1 MTAYSRE
8 LDKFA
13 AYDAQVLGISV
24 DSTWSHI
31 AWQEK
36 EIGKLNYPLLSDFYP
51 HGEIARKYDV
61 FREGNPIPGINERAI
76 YIVDKTGKIVF
87 AQLYELG
94 ESPDNQDVM
103 DALERLAGGRGAKDL
118 TVDASDNAQGFFAK
132 RGYIAKQRNTVT
144 INGEWLANTTMQK
157 TLDSGGAKP

>member
-61 FREGNPIPGINERAI
+61 FREGAPIPGINERAI
-76 YIVDKTGKIVF
+76 YILDKTGKIVF

-94 ESPDNQDVM
+94 EAPDNQDVM
-103 DALERLAGGRGAKDL
+103 EALERLAPESAK
-118 TVDASDNAQGFFAK
+118 VS
-132 RGYIAKQRNTVT
+132 
-144 INGEWLANTTMQK
+144 
-157 TLDSGGAKP
+157 

>member
-1 MTAYSRE
+1 MTAYSRD

-13 AYDAQVLGISV
+13 ALDAQVLGVSV

-36 EIGKLNYPLLSDFYP
+36 EIGKLKYPLASDFFP

-61 FREGNPIPGINERAI
+61 FRTGDPIPGINERAVYVI
-76 YIVDKTGKIVF
+76 DKDGNIAF

-94 ESPDNQDVM
+94 EAPDNRDVL
-103 DALERLAGGRGAKDL
+103 DVLERLSPRLAQP
-118 TVDASDNAQGFFAK
+118 ASK
-132 RGYIAKQRNTVT
+132 
-144 INGEWLANTTMQK
+144 
-157 TLDSGGAKP
+157 

>member
-13 AYDAQVLGISV
+13 AYDAQVMGVSV

-51 HGEIARKYDV
+51 HGDIARRYDV
-61 FREGNPIPGINERAI
+61 FREGDPIPGINERAI

-94 ESPDNQDVM
+94 ESPDNQEVLDV
-103 DALERLAGGRGAKDL
+103 LERLAPASAK
-118 TVDASDNAQGFFAK
+118 VG
-132 RGYIAKQRNTVT
+132 
-144 INGEWLANTTMQK
+144 
-157 TLDSGGAKP
+157 

>member
-8 LDKFA
+8 LDTFA
-13 AYDAQVLGISV
+13 GYDAQVMGISV

-51 HGEIARKYDV
+51 HGSVAQKYDV
-61 FREGNPIPGINERAI
+61 FRTGDPIPGINERAI
-76 YIVDKTGKIVF
+76 YAIDKTGKIVF

-94 ESPDNQDVM
+94 EAPDNRDVL
-103 DALERLAGGRGAKDL
+103 DVLEGLSPKLAQ
-118 TVDASDNAQGFFAK
+118 ASK
-132 RGYIAKQRNTVT
+132 
-144 INGEWLANTTMQK
+144 
-157 TLDSGGAKP
+157 

>member
-13 AYDAQVLGISV
+13 AHDAQVLGISV

-51 HGEIARKYDV
+51 HGDVARKYDV
-61 FREGNPIPGINERAI
+61 FREGDPIPGINERAI
-76 YIVDKTGKIVF
+76 YIVDKAGKIVF

-94 ESPDNQDVM
+94 EAPDNQDVM
-103 DALERLAGGRGAKDL
+103 EVLERLAP
-118 TVDASDNAQGFFAK
+118 TSAQRVG
-132 RGYIAKQRNTVT
+132 
-144 INGEWLANTTMQK
+144 
-157 TLDSGGAKP
+157 

>member
-8 LDKFA
+8 LDTFA
-13 AYDAQVLGISV
+13 AYDAQVMGISV

-51 HGEIARKYDV
+51 HGNVAQKYDV
-61 FREGNPIPGINERAI
+61 FRTGDPIPGINERAI
-76 YIVDKTGKIVF
+76 YVIDKAGKIVF

-94 ESPDNQDVM
+94 EAPDNRDVL
-103 DALERLAGGRGAKDL
+103 DVLEGLSPRLAQAK
-118 TVDASDNAQGFFAK
+118 
-132 RGYIAKQRNTVT
+132 
-144 INGEWLANTTMQK
+144 
-157 TLDSGGAKP
+157 